1 MAESA
6 LKISRILHAG
16 YVFEHE
22 GVQVAFD
29 TIFEN
34 PFSRNC
40 YAFPSVQ
47 FDREAIRNLN
57 FSAVFI
63 SHFHDDHF
71 SLESLDLLNRQTPIY
86 MFCVYEELVDF
97 IRKMGFVHVRTL
109 KLNEPITIG
118 SIEVIPRRALD
129 EDVDCLF
136 QVKAAGLNILN
147 VVDSWVDYDTL
158 DLLVHQKPWDM
169 VLWPFQTMREL
180 EVIAPD
186 RAEKAPTHLPP
197 EWIEQLQHLKPK
209 VIVPSSCQFSMESWS
224 WYNYAFFPVTYRQFT
239 EEVSRAL
246 PQAQI
251 LRLNP
256 GCSVQLVEGVVK
268 NTVPLSWVI
277 PVGDQ
282 NVDYEYLPEQMPP
295 TTAEIAKKFPKL
307 TTEQRQRTVRF
318 CQHEIIER
326 FKELEAS
333 PDIYFEKVR
342 LWHLKTYDDAGME
355 ATYGYLVEQNHLIST
370 DPSKEQADWTTEVP
384 LAKLYAALELGE
396 SLTSMYVRING
407 SQFEEIVDDPLIR
420 CLFNGSIGSY
430 QKAQLLELR
439 FPGRMGISV

>member
-1 MAESA
+1 MG

-22 GVQVAFD
+22 DVQIAFD

-40 YAFPSVQ
+40 HAFPSVQ
-47 FDREAIRNLN
+47 FDREAIRNLKL
-57 FSAVFI
+57 SAVFI

-71 SLESLDLLNRQTPIY
+71 SLESLDLLNRETPIY
-86 MFCVYEELVDF
+86 MFCVFEELIDL
-97 IRKMGFVHVRTL
+97 IREMGFMHVRSL
-109 KLNEPITIG
+109 KLNEPISIG

-147 VVDSWVDYDTL
+147 VVDSWIDYETL

-186 RAEKAPTHLPP
+186 RAEKSPAQLPP

-209 VIVPSSCQFSMESWS
+209 VVVPSSCQFSMEPWS
-224 WYNYAFFPVTYRQFT
+224 WYNHAFFPVTYRQFAD
-239 EEVSRAL
+239 EVSQAL
-246 PQAQI
+246 PQTQI

-256 GCSVQLVEGVVK
+256 GCSVEFAQGSLQSAAS
-268 NTVPLSWVI
+268 LSWVT
-277 PVGDQ
+277 PLGEQ
-282 NVDYEYLPEQMPP
+282 NVDYQYLPELKPP
-295 TTAEIAKKFPKL
+295 TTAEIAQNFSKL
-307 TTEQRQRTVRF
+307 TDEQRQRAIHF
-318 CQHEIIER
+318 CQIEIVER
-326 FKELEAS
+326 FRSLEVS
-333 PDIYFEKVR
+333 PDLYFEQPRIWDLTIYDHVGVGV
-342 LWHLKTYDDAGME
+342 TYKYRIE
-355 ATYGYLVEQNHLIST
+355 KNHLNQMAQSSI
-370 DPSKEQADWTTEVP
+370 PADWTTEVP
-384 LAKLYAALELGE
+384 IAKLYAALELGE
-396 SLTSMYVRING
+396 SLTSMYVRISG

-430 QKAQLLELR
+430 QKAQLKSLR
-439 FPGRMGISV
+439 H